1 MSFLYFLPLWCC
13 YTFAIRLSF
22 KFITLLHFCVT
33 ISQCGNCRNFL
44 SQFFDKN
51 FVKVY
56 FKILK
61 YYFCISLFHDFP
73 HCDFLMILYKKLN
86 DSQRADYDQIVI
98 ILAPIETAPL
108 KLIHAKLHTFQIER
122 VMSNFSP
129 HKSFLPKKT
138 SKRSCLFLFFRF
150 DSGHIT

>member
-1 MSFLYFLPLWCC
+1 M
-13 YTFAIRLSF
+13 
-22 KFITLLHFCVT
+22 
-33 ISQCGNCRNFL
+33 
-44 SQFFDKN
+44 
-51 FVKVY
+51 KVY

-129 HKSFLPKKT
+129 HKSFLPKKNIKT
-138 SKRSCLFLFFRF
+138 ELSFFIFQVRQWPHNLSFLFACLTCTVGMFSISRF
-150 DSGHIT
+150 AILTIDLGGKINIL